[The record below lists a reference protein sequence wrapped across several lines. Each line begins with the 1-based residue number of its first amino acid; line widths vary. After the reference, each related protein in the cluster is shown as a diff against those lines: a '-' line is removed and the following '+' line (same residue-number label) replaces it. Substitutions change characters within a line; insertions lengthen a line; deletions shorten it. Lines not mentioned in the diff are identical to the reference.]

1 MKVKMDFT
9 QVQQI
14 SKALDI
20 FDRQG
25 SHRTCSFLGK
35 FVKVSTSTQ
44 ILSTANHLGE
54 LRCEDS
60 LDLTPSNKYLVKL
73 QPMQQHSQC
82 REMPGTH
89 GMWSGDTRTKARIYT
104 SVPNMPCAMTSPNRS
119 LWHSGEDK
127 ILSVG
132 GENHD
137 RVAKGSCISREVLF
151 PWEHCISPPESRGI
165 SLKIALALVH
175 HFTTYFIHI
184 VFSPS
189 DWKEWQCLFPF

>member
-1 MKVKMDFT
+1 MKVQMDL
-9 QVQQI
+9 QPI

-20 FDRQG
+20 SDSQG

-35 FVKVSTSTQ
+35 FVKVSTSIQ

-60 LDLTPSNKYLVKL
+60 LDLTPCNKYLTKQ
-73 QPMQQHSQC
+73 QPMRQHSRC

-89 GMWSGDTRTKARIYT
+89 GMWSDDTRTEAGTRK
-104 SVPNMPCAMTSPNRS
+104 SMPNMPCAMTSPNRS

-127 ILSVG
+127 ILSAR

-137 RVAKGSCISREVLF
+137 PVAKGSCTSRKFYFL
-151 PWEHCISPPESRGI
+151 GN
-165 SLKIALALVH
+165 IA
-175 HFTTYFIHI
+175 
-184 VFSPS
+184 
-189 DWKEWQCLFPF
+189 